1 MHNSHT
7 VSNPRLALCYLF
19 SSQVIASPKKVYT
32 EDLKKAEENF
42 KAAIQS
48 NEELR
53 VRLTN
58 IDLKA
63 IIIHFVY
70 FLLGDS

>member
-1 MHNSHT
+1 M
-7 VSNPRLALCYLF
+7 LA
-19 SSQVIASPKKVYT
+19 SAKKVYT

-63 IIIHFVY
+63 IHFVY